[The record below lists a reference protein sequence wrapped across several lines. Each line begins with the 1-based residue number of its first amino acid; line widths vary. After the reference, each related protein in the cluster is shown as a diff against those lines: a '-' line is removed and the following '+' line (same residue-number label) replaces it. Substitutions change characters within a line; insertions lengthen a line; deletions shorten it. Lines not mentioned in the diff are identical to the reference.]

1 MKKVKI
7 GILGMGRIGQVHL
20 ENIHYRIDNAEV
32 IAVMNPS
39 EKGQLFAR
47 NLGVPLVSDNP
58 NLIFNNTDIDAVL
71 ICSPS
76 NTHAEYIIKAA
87 EAGKAILCEKPLDL
101 SLEKIQ
107 EIISVTHKHN
117 VPLMVA
123 FNQRFDPDFA
133 QIKETVLKGEIGD
146 LRTIK
151 IISRDPA
158 PPPISYI
165 KGSGGLFLDMT
176 IHDFDMARHIA
187 NSEVKEVYAL
197 GKNLVDPA
205 IGEAGDIDT
214 GVVILTFENEVT
226 AIIENSRQAAYGY
239 DQRMEVFGSKGMAQ
253 ANNTFKN
260 NQILLN
266 EAGMHRS
273 RSLDFFMD
281 RYVTS
286 YFNQTN
292 AFVQTIFENKTPLVT
307 AEDGL
312 KATAIALAANKSMKE
327 NRPVKLTEILG

>member
-1 MKKVKI
+1 
-7 GILGMGRIGQVHL
+7 MGRIGQVHL

-151 IISRDPA
+151 IISRDPT

-165 KGSGGLFLDMT
+165 KGSG
-176 IHDFDMARHIA
+176 
-187 NSEVKEVYAL
+187 
-197 GKNLVDPA
+197 LVDPA

-260 NQILLN
+260 NQILRN

-292 AFVQTIFENKTPLVT
+292 AFIQTIFENKTPLVT